1 MPHVVRR
8 TLDVDERVRR
18 LAYKFI
24 ADKIHIK
31 SLTIAQREEIVKRG
45 LNDRNEN
52 VRKMVSKELVPSWLR
67 LCNDNIIELL
77 YALDVGNSDGETA
90 KDVLNV
96 LFEDV
101 SHKELVEN
109 FCYLDPVTKLVP
121 AAKLTPETAVYWRN
135 LTRFMYD
142 EIEEKGVQAAQPY
155 LETLL
160 PELTQFCHYIRQFI
174 LEHNIHKNNDAPD
187 SEDCEDEE
195 AILFWGV
202 ELP

>member
-1 MPHVVRR
+1 MGCDPSPIVRRTIIKCIGATRLTLPHVVRR

-31 SLTIAQREEIVKRG
+31 SLTIAQREEIVIRG
-45 LNDRNEN
+45 LTDRNEN

-67 LCNDNIIELL
+67 LCNENIVELL

-90 KDVLNV
+90 KEVLSV

-101 SHKELVEN
+101 PHKELVEH
-109 FCYLDPVTKLVP
+109 FCYLDPTTKLVP

-135 LTRFMYD
+135 LTRFMYN
-142 EIEEKGVQAAQPY
+142 EVEVKGVLDAAPH
-155 LETLL
+155 LENLL
-160 PELTQFCHYIRQFI
+160 PELSQFC
-174 LEHNIHKNNDAPD
+174 
-187 SEDCEDEE
+187 
-195 AILFWGV
+195 
-202 ELP
+202 